1 MKFHIITLG
10 CKVNA
15 YESEIMY
22 EKLLEA
28 GYISALEEDSD
39 IIIIHTCSVTNMADS
54 KSRKMIRKARRE
66 HPNGILVVCGCSAQ
80 NHQEA
85 LASLGIDILIGNK
98 DKSNIVELLEEFQN
112 TRKPIIRFYE
122 GKNLP
127 FEDMSIVKFH
137 NHTRAFLKIQ
147 DGCNNYCSYCIIPYL
162 RGNLRS
168 KDFDQTIKEARDLV
182 SSNHKE
188 IVLTGI
194 HTGTYGYGTEHDLVD
209 LIWELSKIEGLHQI
223 RISSI
228 EITELKEKF
237 LNLLA
242 RNDKVCNHLHIPLQ
256 AGSNHILSR
265 MNRKYDLAYFEK
277 EIERIRSIRSDISI
291 STDVIVGFPGE
302 TEKDFEETLA
312 FCKKMEFS
320 KIHVFPYSVRKGT
333 KAEGMEGHITED
345 EKKARARKLIALSTK
360 LEEDYANKFIGT
372 TLPVLVEEE
381 KNGRMIGHTSN
392 YLEVEILED
401 VPKNTFVNVTMLSTC
416 QGIMKGTLHK
426 KENKDIMKVG
436 E

>member
-28 GYISALEEDSD
+28 GYTSVLKEDSD

-54 KSRKMIRKARRE
+54 KSRKVIRKARRE

-98 DKSNIVELLEEFQN
+98 DKSKIVELLEEFQN

-122 GKNLP
+122 AKNLP

-168 KDFDQTIKEARDLV
+168 KDFDQTIKEAKDLV
-182 SSNHKE
+182 NSNHQE

-194 HTGTYGYGTEHDLVD
+194 HTGTYGYGSEHDLVD
-209 LIWELSKIEGLHQI
+209 LIWELSKIERLHQI

-228 EITELKEKF
+228 EITELKDKF
-237 LNLLA
+237 LDLLA

-256 AGSNHILSR
+256 AGSNHILSL

-277 EIERIRSIRSDISI
+277 ELGRIRSIRPDISI

-302 TEKDFEETLA
+302 TEEDFAETLA
-312 FCKKMEFS
+312 FCKKMKFS

-333 KAEGMEGHITED
+333 KAEGMEGHIGEE
-345 EKKARARKLIALSTK
+345 EKKTRARKLIALSTK
-360 LEEDYANKFIGT
+360 LEEDYAKKFIGT

-381 KNGRMIGHTSN
+381 KNGRTIGHTSN

-401 VPKNTFVNVTMLSTC
+401 VPKNTFVPVTMLSTC
-416 QGIMKGTLHK
+416 QGNMKGTLHK
-426 KENKDIMKVG
+426 QENKDIMKVG